1 MKLLLISVKST
12 VSRGGIATWTERFL
26 DKCGAHGMSCD
37 LVNIE
42 AVGKRAEQGTAKRNL
57 KDEFVRTRRIFKD
70 LKSCLKNK
78 RYDAVHLNSSC
89 GSFGLF
95 RDYLIAKRIK
105 KKKLRLIVHF
115 HCDIPYWIKS
125 SASQKYL
132 GKLLALSDERLI
144 LCENSRVY
152 LEKTYGVSSTKVP
165 NFVDESSV
173 LQSPKTIRETLKKV
187 MFVGRI
193 SEAKG
198 AEEIYALARL
208 FPEISFCL
216 IGDASNAVLAWEKP
230 DNITLTG
237 GKPHDEVLK
246 YLNDADLFLFPS
258 HSEGFSLALTEAMAM
273 GVPAIAT
280 DVGANADMLADG
292 CGMVVSVGDVDAMAD
307 AIRALSDPE
316 QRRLMS
322 ERAVKKVREQY
333 ATDVIVETFKKYYQG
348 N

>member
-1 MKLLLISVKST
+1 MKLLLISVKSN

-26 DKCGAHGMSCD
+26 NQCDTHGISCD
-37 LVNIE
+37 LVNME

-57 KDEFVRTRRIFKD
+57 KDELIRTRRIFKD
-70 LKSCLKNK
+70 LKTCLKNE

-95 RDYLIAKRIK
+95 RDYMIAKRIK
-105 KKKLRLIVHF
+105 KKKLRLVVHF

-125 SASQKYL
+125 STSRKYL
-132 GKLLALSDERLI
+132 GKLISLSDEHLV

-152 LEKTYGVSSTKVP
+152 LEKNYGISSIKVP
-165 NFVDESSV
+165 NFIDESSI
-173 LQSPKTIRETLKKV
+173 LQDTKTIHDTLKNV

-193 SEAKG
+193 SKAKG
-198 AEEIYALARL
+198 AEEIYALARS
-208 FPEISFCL
+208 FPDLSFCL
-216 IGDASNAVLAWEKP
+216 IGDASDAVLAWEKP

-246 YLNDADLFLFPS
+246 YLKDGDLFLFPS

-273 GVPAIAT
+273 GLPSIAT

-292 CGMVVSVGDVDAMAD
+292 CGVIVSVGDVDAMAD
-307 AIRALSDPE
+307 AIHALNDPE
-316 QRRLMS
+316 KRKLMS
-322 ERAVKKVREQY
+322 ENAVKKVREQY
-333 ATDVIVETFKKYYQG
+333 ATDIIVENFKKYYQG